1 MQFENEEASS
11 RWERGGPVRIEREAR
26 TSVFLRT
33 NTRVA
38 DRDVRAPSIKC
49 TVSLKVHQYRRLSLA
64 CSVPYIKYGRK
75 PLAFP
80 LDCGGFFV
88 STGPDGDPQLCFL

>member
-1 MQFENEEASS
+1 MQFENEEAPS
-11 RWERGGPVRIEREAR
+11 RWERGRPVRIEREAR
-26 TSVFLRT
+26 SSLFLQT

-38 DRDVRAPSIKC
+38 DGDVRAPSIKC

-64 CSVPYIKYGRK
+64 CSVPYIKDGRK

-80 LDCGGFFV
+80 
-88 STGPDGDPQLCFL
+88 